1 MDPQERKRSYSA
13 TGYYLPVASR
23 SNLVILTEAFVEELS
38 IEQVSGEWIAQ
49 GARFCHSGAE
59 HYAKATKE
67 VIVCAG
73 SVQSPQL
80 LEISGI
86 GNADILANAG
96 IIVKFSNSN
105 VGENLQDHMSEFLF
119 TALFSS

>member
-1 MDPQERKRSYSA
+1 
-13 TGYYLPVASR
+13 VASR
-23 SNLVILTEAFVEELS
+23 YNLVILTEAFVEELR
-38 IEQVSGEWIAQ
+38 IGQVGGEWIAQ

-59 HYAKATKE
+59 HYAEATKE

-96 IIVKFSNSN
+96 INVKFSNPN

-119 TALFSS
+119 TALVSS